1 MHQKPGA
8 KYGSIPDRPQL
19 PSHSQ
24 LLLPLMQV
32 LNDHGGQLNA
42 SEAVDA
48 VSQRIALPN
57 QIASHTE
64 KIGQQ
69 NVNLFARRV
78 RWVRQDAIRRGYVSK
93 EERGAWIL
101 TNKGKHHLEN
111 CRPGIVVVIY
121 ETENGLALWADA
133 QTASAVIARNSID
146 LILTSPP
153 YPLIKQKAYGNK
165 SGNEYVDWLTDLASG
180 WRSLLVEQASL
191 ILNLGDTWQEGSPT
205 LSLYQE
211 RLLLRLC
218 DELGYHFAQRFIWH
232 NACKPPSSEW
242 VTVKRVRLKLTT
254 EQVFWLSKHPNPKAN
269 NRRVLQPYTP
279 RMQKNIAEGG
289 ERHGSKRPSGH
300 GDALVQFARDNGG
313 SIRSN
318 LISAPNAVSN
328 DSYMRQCRAAGLPIH
343 PARFPE
349 AVPSMFIQ
357 LLTEPGDTVYDPFAG
372 SNTVGYLCERLGR
385 QWITSERALTYING
399 SKFRFPPET
408 LSEPHIGFHPPL

>member
-1 MHQKPGA
+1 
-8 KYGSIPDRPQL
+8 
-19 PSHSQ
+19 
-24 LLLPLMQV
+24 MQV

-69 NVNLFARRV
+69 SVNLFARRV
-78 RWVRQDAIRRGYVSK
+78 RWVRQDAVRRGYVSK

-101 TNKGKHHLEN
+101 TDKGKHHLEN

-165 SGNEYVDWLTDLASG
+165 TGNEYVDWLTGLASG
-180 WRSLLVEQASL
+180 WRSLLVEQGSL

-232 NACKPPSSEW
+232 NPCKPPSSES
-242 VTVKRVRLKLTT
+242 VTAT
-254 EQVFWLSKHPNPKAN
+254 
-269 NRRVLQPYTP
+269 
-279 RMQKNIAEGG
+279 
-289 ERHGSKRPSGH
+289 
-300 GDALVQFARDNGG
+300 
-313 SIRSN
+313 
-318 LISAPNAVSN
+318 
-328 DSYMRQCRAAGLPIH
+328 
-343 PARFPE
+343 
-349 AVPSMFIQ
+349 
-357 LLTEPGDTVYDPFAG
+357 
-372 SNTVGYLCERLGR
+372 
-385 QWITSERALTYING
+385 
-399 SKFRFPPET
+399 
-408 LSEPHIGFHPPL
+408 